1 MIGEMTPSAL
11 AAAAVTG
18 WRWYTERQN
27 TQASQLYSSLE
38 KAVRSADAAQVKTL
52 ATQVVAQYPRTA
64 FASMAALI
72 GAKVDFDAGVLS
84 VSAPLAN
91 NVNDKACA
99 FGGSLVSVMTMAAWG
114 LLSEQCRREQIDA
127 EVYIADTQLRFRAP
141 LFGDLNAQ
149 ASLHEDTDWAVFLQ
163 TLRSKSRAR
172 AVVRASIKNEQGQ
185 TMCEMTAR
193 FAAIRSKIE

>member
-1 MIGEMTPSAL
+1 MSAAPNKVNREDTL
-11 AAAAVTG
+11 HDLNAAFSAMPPVNAM
-18 WRWYTERQN
+18 
-27 TQASQLYSSLE
+27 AI
-38 KAVRSADAAQVKTL
+38 KAVK
-52 ATQVVAQYPRTA
+52 
-64 FASMAALI
+64 
-72 GAKVDFDAGVLS
+72 FDAGVLS

-114 LLSEQCRREQIDA
+114 LLSELCRREEIEA
-127 EVYIADTQLRFRAP
+127 EVYIADTQVRFLAP
-141 LFGDLNAQ
+141 LFGDLNAE
-149 ASLHEDTDWAVFLQ
+149 ARLHADTDWDIFLQ

-172 AVVRASIKNEQGQ
+172 AVVGASIKNEHGQ

>member
-1 MIGEMTPSAL
+1 MS
-11 AAAAVTG
+11 
-18 WRWYTERQN
+18 
-27 TQASQLYSSLE
+27 
-38 KAVRSADAAQVKTL
+38 
-52 ATQVVAQYPRTA
+52 
-64 FASMAALI
+64 AALNELRGGHKLQELNAAFSTMPPVNAMAI
-72 GAKVDFDAGVLS
+72 RAVDFDAGVLS

-127 EVYIADTQLRFRAP
+127 EVYIADTQVRFLAP